1 MKKFPG
7 KALLDWLSNLAPLGE
22 LASLLEPPQSLYQL
36 ENAFSSDKGISA
48 LSLSGFFFSGEPLP
62 KDMPGYSVAI
72 LAKGSAMHFMLV
84 DKRRKIIVNAPIR
97 DSEGYWEN
105 AVVCMR
111 SAIREAKGSGKFAL
125 STEDGVS
132 RL

>member
-1 MKKFPG
+1 M
-7 KALLDWLSNLAPLGE
+7 LDWLSNLAPLGE
-22 LASLLEPPQSLYQL
+22 LATLLEPPESLYQL
-36 ENAFSSDKGISA
+36 ENAFSSDKSMSA
-48 LSLSGFFFSGEPLP
+48 LSLSGFFFSGGPMP
-62 KDMPGYSVAI
+62 KDMPGYSVGISAR
-72 LAKGSAMHFMLV
+72 GNAMHFILV

-111 SAIREAKGSGKFAL
+111 SAIREAKRSGKLTL